1 MADLVS
7 GTASVWHD
15 AAAGPSD
22 YLNDHREWTP
32 DPSLDEHDREALD
45 RANLHGVHSLS
56 TPQLRSTLEAC
67 MRECQRLRSARDEY
81 RYRVCQSEAFYRE
94 HRRQHDALKG
104 ALVAE
109 LKQMRDM
116 AERTRM
122 REQLR
127 PELAKELTVSAP
139 ERAAPVLF
147 KDHMGRLYK
156 FPFEMCEAWRVSV
169 IWTRVPSPL

>member
-22 YLNDHREWTP
+22 GLNDNRGW
-32 DPSLDEHDREALD
+32 PSDSTLDELDRDALD

-67 MRECQRLRSARDEY
+67 MRECQKLRTERDTY
-81 RYRVCQSEAFYRE
+81 RYRVFQSEAYFRE
-94 HRRQHDALKG
+94 HKRQNDALKG

-122 REQLR
+122 RDELR
-127 PELAKELTVSAP
+127 PELAKGLAVSAP
-139 ERAAPVLF
+139 EKAAPVLF

-169 IWTRVPSPL
+169 ICTGLRSPL